1 MKSARYQQSKI
12 GILFITPLILCI
24 VSVLIYPLCNSIVLS
39 FTNKMFTYSKYHF
52 IGLDNYVKLFQDELF
67 WLSLFH
73 SFKFTV
79 FGVLGVLVLGLLLAL
94 LLNKD
99 TKYMA
104 FFRGLLF
111 LPWTLPSIVV
121 VLTFRWLY
129 NDFYGYINYILLKI
143 HLIDVRFNILADSKT
158 AWIGI
163 LIPLIWCF
171 YPFVM
176 VFLLA
181 ALQSIDK
188 SLYQV
193 AELDGAT
200 KWKMFWHI
208 TLPSLKP
215 SIIVVA
221 ILEAIWMFCSFDLF
235 YLLTNGGPSDETL
248 TLSLYI
254 YKMAFPAKN
263 MAYGTA
269 LSVIMFIILIIFTF
283 LYLKLVGGK
292 QSNEA

>member
-1 MKSARYQQSKI
+1 MKSARSQQSI
-12 GILFITPLILCI
+12 NGILFVAPLVLCV
-24 VSVLIYPLCNSIVLS
+24 VSVLIYPFCNSIILS
-39 FTNKMFTYSKYHF
+39 FTNKMFTYERYQF
-52 IGLDNYVKLFQDELF
+52 IGVDNYVKLFQDDLF
-67 WLSLFH
+67 VLSLLH

-79 FGVLGVLVLGLLLAL
+79 FGVLGALALGLLLAL
-94 LLNKD
+94 LLNKN

-129 NDFYGYINYILLKI
+129 NDFYGYLNYILLKY
-143 HLIDVRFNILADSKT
+143 HVIDGPFNILADSKT
-158 AWIGI
+158 AWIGV
-163 LIPLIWCF
+163 LIPLVWCY

-181 ALQSIDK
+181 ALQSIDRN
-188 SLYQV
+188 LYQV

-200 KWKMFWHI
+200 KWDMFWHI

-221 ILEAIWMFCSFDLF
+221 ILEAIWMFCSFDLV
-235 YLLTNGGPSDETL
+235 YLLTNGGPGYETL

-254 YKMAFPAKN
+254 YQKAFAAKN
-263 MAYGTA
+263 MAYGAA
-269 LSVIMFIILIIFTF
+269 LSLIMFIFLIIFTF
-283 LYLKLVGGK
+283 LYFRVVGSK
-292 QSNEA
+292 QRDEA

>member
-1 MKSARYQQSKI
+1 MKSAQDQQKKTGLI
-12 GILFITPLILCI
+12 FIIPMLLCI
-24 VSVLIYPLCNSIVLS
+24 IGVLIYPLCNSIVLS
-39 FTNKMFTYSKYHF
+39 FTNKMFTYADYHF
-52 IGLDNYVKLFQDELF
+52 IGFDNYIQLFQDKLF
-67 WLSLFH
+67 WLSLSH

-79 FGVLGVLVLGLLLAL
+79 FGVLGALVLGLLLAL
-94 LLNKD
+94 LLNKN
-99 TKYMA
+99 TKYVA

-111 LPWTLPSIVV
+111 LPWTMPSIVV

-129 NDFYGYINYILLKI
+129 NDFYGYINYILLKLHI
-143 HLIDVRFNILADSKT
+143 IDIPFNILADGKT
-158 AWIGI
+158 AWIGV

-188 SLYQV
+188 NLYQV
-193 AELDGAT
+193 AQLDGAT
-200 KWKMFWHI
+200 KWQMFWHI

-215 SIIVVA
+215 SMIVVT
-221 ILEAIWMFCSFDLF
+221 ILEAIWMFCSFDLVF
-235 YLLTNGGPSDETL
+235 LLTNGGPSDATL

-254 YKMAFPAKN
+254 YKMAFSAKH

-269 LSVIMFIILIIFTF
+269 LSVIMFIFLIIFTV
-283 LYLKLVGGK
+283 LYFKIVGRK
-292 QSNEA
+292 QSYEA

>member
-1 MKSARYQQSKI
+1 MKSARSQQSKT
-12 GILFITPLILCI
+12 GLLFIAPLVLCI
-24 VSVLIYPLCNSIVLS
+24 IGVLIYPLCNSIVLS
-39 FTNKMFTYSKYHF
+39 FTNKMFTYVKYDF
-52 IGLDNYVKLFQDELF
+52 IGWDNYIKLFQDDLF
-67 WLSLFH
+67 WLALFH

-79 FGVLGVLVLGLLLAL
+79 FGVLGALALGLLLAL
-94 LLNKD
+94 LLNKN
-99 TKYMA
+99 TKYIA

-129 NDFYGYINYILLKI
+129 NDFYGYINYILLKSHI
-143 HLIDVRFNILADSKT
+143 IDVPFNILSSSKT
-158 AWIGI
+158 AWIGV
-163 LIPLIWCF
+163 LIPLIWCY

-200 KWKMFWHI
+200 KWDMFWHI
-208 TLPSLKP
+208 TLSSLKP

-221 ILEAIWMFCSFDLF
+221 ILEAIWMFCSFDLVF
-235 YLLTNGGPSDETL
+235 LLTNGGPANETL

-269 LSVIMFIILIIFTF
+269 LSVIMFIFLIIFTIF
-283 LYLKLVGGK
+283 YFRLVGRK
-292 QSNEA
+292 QNSET